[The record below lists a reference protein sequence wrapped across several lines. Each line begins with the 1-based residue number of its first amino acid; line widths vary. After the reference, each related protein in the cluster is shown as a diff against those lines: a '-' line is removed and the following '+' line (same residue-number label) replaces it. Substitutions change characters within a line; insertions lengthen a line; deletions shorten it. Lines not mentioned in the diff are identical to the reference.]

1 MTEEMDTPQVAN
13 DNPNTNEAFEGP
25 WPTQEESSNQNTVED
40 AFFGSQ
46 ETPAEEAPQ
55 QGTPEPAP
63 PVQEQPYEAKN
74 DEKRFEYWQSQA
86 AQKENQLAQ
95 MQQQVDAI
103 QQNMQQPVAQPEP
116 MEESFPEPPE
126 KPGRPRGFSREE
138 AMSDPSSDSA
148 RYLDDLEDWRD
159 NTNDY
164 NAAKQEYNLAQIQE
178 KYDAQERIRHEDIQ
192 RQQAAQAQ
200 VQQMHEV
207 KGHLTGHYAMQS
219 DEADQFIQVM
229 SDPSSLSLD
238 NLVQL
243 YRMQNSQP
251 QTENAGPSQ
260 AFRQAQRAQQIPSPM
275 GVQTGQGG
283 GNDARSAEDSI
294 MDNMI
299 SDFKSKNPW

>member
-1 MTEEMDTPQVAN
+1 
-13 DNPNTNEAFEGP
+13 
-25 WPTQEESSNQNTVED
+25 
-40 AFFGSQ
+40 
-46 ETPAEEAPQ
+46 
-55 QGTPEPAP
+55 
-63 PVQEQPYEAKN
+63 
-74 DEKRFEYWQSQA
+74 
-86 AQKENQLAQ
+86 
-95 MQQQVDAI
+95 MQ
-103 QQNMQQPVAQPEP
+103 
-116 MEESFPEPPE
+116 
-126 KPGRPRGFSREE
+126 
-138 AMSDPSSDSA
+138 
-148 RYLDDLEDWRD
+148 
-159 NTNDY
+159 
-164 NAAKQEYNLAQIQE
+164 
-178 KYDAQERIRHEDIQ
+178 
-192 RQQAAQAQ
+192 
-200 VQQMHEV
+200 EV

-299 SDFKSKNPW
+299 TDFKSKNPW